1 MIAAQLPDRQASPW
15 LRSAVAHALAT
26 VAAEPALRAC
36 AHIDTLPCVLTIWD
50 QRLRCLSCT
59 AEHLRTLRLLD
70 TAEDHTCDR
79 CRDLAETVDTL
90 VIYLGDLHLVVGL
103 CSTCLSLE
111 GVRRHAAR

>member
-1 MIAAQLPDRQASPW
+1 MIATHVPDRESSRW
-15 LRSAVAHALAT
+15 LRSAVAHALAA

-36 AHIDTLPCVLTIWD
+36 EHIETLPCVLTIWD

-59 AEHLRTLRLLD
+59 AEHLRTLRVLD
-70 TAEDHTCDR
+70 AAEDHTCDR

-103 CSTCLSLE
+103 CAACLSLE
-111 GVRRHAAR
+111 GVRPHAAR